1 MARLLDYATVHG
13 TYTDRSL
20 QVRDAKSLLHLSGC
34 NRPWFTPLAPKGLG
48 LLMSPMVL
56 GDTLFEHQVVRVH
69 LLLKSHGLMVITHMH
84 HVARSAAR
92 GPFGPPGLSQVQALW
107 KTI

>member
-1 MARLLDYATVHG
+1 VHGTNITQFAKGTSPVTVQRSAPVVSHRMARLLDYATVHG

-56 GDTLFEHQVVRVH
+56 GDTL
-69 LLLKSHGLMVITHMH
+69 
-84 HVARSAAR
+84 
-92 GPFGPPGLSQVQALW
+92 
-107 KTI
+107 